1 MNPYAPIQGISLE
14 RYADLGAELDGIEGE
29 AEKEAKIASL
39 GVPLDDWR
47 AAVEGWTARM
57 QDMSLMG
64 QVATRY
70 MQHYNAAL
78 AAKKGV
84 AHVSFEDFCA
94 ISASVQVFGFEGSMR
109 HFGLSQGEW
118 TTISSHWMGELS
130 RDPMNLAVRRNQLQE
145 QEALRLRSGGQPGKV
160 SVERRAAGTP
170 APSGGVG
177 LDPNA
182 AMAMQMQAAM
192 AHNQQHAYGGA
203 AAAAAAMQQQGAL
216 GMMGGLGMMSG
227 FGAPPPTGGIE
238 PGKQVL
244 VAWSDGNKYPATVTQ
259 VNGAQANLV
268 FPNGQTM
275 WVELRHLTPA

>member
-1 MNPYAPIQGISLE
+1 MDPYAPIQGISLE
-14 RYADLGAELDGIEGE
+14 RYADLGAELDGIDGE

-47 AAVEGWTARM
+47 AAVKGWTARM

-70 MQHYNAAL
+70 MQHYNQAL

-94 ISASVQVFGFEGSMR
+94 VSAAVQVFGFEGSMR
-109 HFGLSQGEW
+109 HFGLSQGDW
-118 TTISSHWMGELS
+118 TTISSHWQAELS
-130 RDPMNLAVRRNQLQE
+130 REPMNLGVRRQQLQE
-145 QEALRLRSGGQPGKV
+145 QEAARLRSGGQPGKV
-160 SVERRAAGTP
+160 SVERKAAGTP
-170 APSGGVG
+170 APAGGAG

-182 AMAMQMQAAM
+182 AMAMQMQAGL
-192 AHNQQHAYGGA
+192 AYA
-203 AAAAAAMQQQGAL
+203 QQGWGNALAGMNVPGLKAMPNLAGL
-216 GMMGGLGMMSG
+216 GMPPAPTGGLG
-227 FGAPPPTGGIE
+227 
-238 PGKQVL
+238 PGRQVL

-259 VNGAQANLV
+259 VNGNQANLV